1 VPLQVKGTTA
11 NPQFVPD
18 VGGAAASLLKSEMSC
33 AGGGANAAQGLTK
46 GLAGG
51 NATDTINQ
59 LGGLLG
65 GKKKKP

>member
-1 VPLQVKGTTA
+1 VKGTTA

-18 VGGAAASLLKSEMSC
+18 VGGAAASLLKSELSC
-33 AGGGANAAQGLTK
+33 AGGAGNVQGLAK
-46 GLAGG
+46 GITGVAPTG